1 MALRLLLRF
10 PVTSSIRH
18 FIFCVTSSQREKL
31 SLHTSHFIQVHYIPC
46 GTSYQSH
53 FIPVHFIPRP
63 LHTGALHTKATSY
76 QSLHTDCH
84 FIPMHFIPRS
94 LHISALHTKVTSY
107 RGHFIPKSNQSLR
120 TNALHTSAIHT
131 SHFMPVTLY
140 QSLNPCAFHISALRT
155 EFTLLSSY
163 LIECTSD

>member
-1 MALRLLLRF
+1 MIIWFAIYQKKARDLWY
-10 PVTSSIRH
+10 PVTSSNRH
-18 FIFCVTSSQREKL
+18 FIFWLTSYQRGKW
-31 SLHTSHFIQVHYIPC
+31 SLHTRHFILVHYIPC

-53 FIPVHFIPRP
+53 FIPV
-63 LHTGALHTKATSY
+63 
-76 QSLHTDCH
+76 
-84 FIPMHFIPRS
+84 HFIPRS